1 MLRKTKHKIG
11 YALSGGGA
19 RAFAHLGAIQALQEY
34 DIRPEII
41 SGVSAGSLAGV
52 FIADGYEPAE
62 IMEIFGKMKFMEF
75 VETGIPHNGMFRT
88 SRLQALLKKHLKAK
102 RFEDLQIPF
111 IAITTDF
118 DKGKTVPF
126 SQGAL
131 YAPVAASCS
140 FPVVF
145 APTIIEEIN
154 YIDGGLFRNFPVSFI
169 RDKAKMVIGINVCP
183 PPQQKNK
190 DNLKSVIEK
199 CVHYV
204 LDANSLE
211 DDLLCDI
218 LIKPQEIA
226 DYSIF
231 DLKMSEEIYKIGYDA
246 AKKVIAENK
255 KRLKLK

>member
-19 RAFAHLGAIQALQEY
+19 RAFAHLGAIQALQEQG
-34 DIRPEII
+34 IRPEII

-75 VETGIPHNGMFRT
+75 AEPGIPHNGIFKT
-88 SRLQALLKKHLKAK
+88 SRLQALLKKHLKAT

-111 IAITTDF
+111 IAIASDF
-118 DKGKTVPF
+118 DKGKTVVF
-126 SQGAL
+126 SKGTL
-131 YAPVAASCS
+131 YAPVVASCS

-145 APTIIEEIN
+145 APTIIDDIS

-169 RDKAKMVIGINVCP
+169 RNKVKTVIGINVCP
-183 PPQQKNK
+183 PPPQKNK
-190 DNLKSVIEK
+190 DNLKSIIEK

-204 LDANSLE
+204 LDVNSLN
-211 DDLLCDI
+211 DDSLCDI

-226 DYSIF
+226 NYSIF
-231 DLKMSEEIYKIGYDA
+231 ELKMSDEIYKIGYDA
-246 AKKVIAENK
+246 AKKTIFENK